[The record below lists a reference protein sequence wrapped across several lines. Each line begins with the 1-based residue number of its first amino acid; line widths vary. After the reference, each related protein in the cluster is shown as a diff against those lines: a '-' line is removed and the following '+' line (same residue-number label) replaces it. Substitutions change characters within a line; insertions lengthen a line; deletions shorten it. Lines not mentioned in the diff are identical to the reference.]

1 MVPPPQ
7 ALFDRFRSMCMSPDG
22 TLFMNDNN
30 NVIRKLTPAGQV
42 TTWAF

>member
-1 MVPPPQ
+1 
-7 ALFDRFRSMCMSPDG
+7 MSPDG